1 MNAKLK
7 KSVVISVVAGFSM
20 QLVACG
26 TILYPERKG
35 QSAGHLDP
43 AVVVLDGIGLL
54 FFLVPGVIA
63 FAVDFSNGTIYLPGG
78 VASVDSKEVNAIQIS
93 GEVTNEKIEQA
104 IFEQTGEKVSLD
116 DEGVQ
121 SREGTTTL
129 SALNREVRFL

>member
-1 MNAKLK
+1 M
-7 KSVVISVVAGFSM
+7 I
-20 QLVACG
+20 
-26 TILYPERKG
+26 
-35 QSAGHLDP
+35 
-43 AVVVLDGIGLL
+43 LDGIGLL

-78 VASVDSKEVNAIQIS
+78 VASVDSDKVNAIQIS

-104 IFEQTGEKVSLD
+104 IFEQTGEEVRLD
-116 DEGVQ
+116 DEAIQ

>member
-1 MNAKLK
+1 
-7 KSVVISVVAGFSM
+7 
-20 QLVACG
+20 
-26 TILYPERKG
+26 
-35 QSAGHLDP
+35 
-43 AVVVLDGIGLL
+43 
-54 FFLVPGVIA
+54 
-63 FAVDFSNGTIYLPGG
+63 